1 MPVRGPHGPGTH
13 GLGPG
18 GLGPHGLAPTVWHPR
33 SGPPWSWPPGS
44 GRPRCPW
51 SGRPRS
57 RSPGSRAQRCGK
69 HRPGLLSRFSQSIT
83 SCSCLGSSCVRVA
96 RLCPRGKP
104 VSAGEGLW
112 GPREAARSQAS
123 PFPGAEAG
131 VSPPGLQGVRGRRG
145 SHCRGKPVGT
155 DAWLPG
161 HAWLC
166 RPQPGPREL
175 PSLCKVSVTRKRD
188 FLTAQL

>member
-18 GLGPHGLAPTVWHPR
+18 GLGPHGLAPTVRAPMVLAPR
-33 SGPPWSWPPGS
+33 VRVPTVPMVWAPAVQVPGKLRPEVGEAPAGFAEPFPPEHHFV
-44 GRPRCPW
+44 
-51 SGRPRS
+51 
-57 RSPGSRAQRCGK
+57 Q
-69 HRPGLLSRFSQSIT
+69 LSRKQL
-83 SCSCLGSSCVRVA
+83 CPAA

-112 GPREAARSQAS
+112 GPREAARSRAS

-131 VSPPGLQGVRGRRG
+131 GEPPGLQGVRGRRG
-145 SHCRGKPVGT
+145 SHRRGKPVGT
-155 DAWLPG
+155 DPWLPG